1 MPTKPD
7 KRHISKFL
15 LLMLLFLCFA
25 AAGAAFIYYTWSI
38 SIEGTEREAIQLA
51 TAAEAGIQKS
61 SVSKLTGNADDII
74 SKEYAEIKNTLIKLV
89 ELNNN
94 ARFAYIYIQRD
105 GKIYILADSEPIG
118 SGGYSP
124 PGQEYT
130 EATQDAFSP
139 YLTGKTIM
147 SGPVTDRWGTWMSVL
162 VPMRDFESGNV
173 ISVFGVDYSVESWND
188 RAVIRTI
195 QAVVVV
201 LCVFLILV
209 AFVHITNRNKAL
221 IRMDVQLKE
230 REELFRTIFNEV
242 PIGLALGHN
251 DEYIIANDD
260 DRPSVNPM
268 LKRILGRTTAEVA
281 GIRWMDITHPDDLS
295 VDLDHY
301 DQFKSGQISGYH
313 LEKRYSKPDGSYIW
327 ANVIIASLH
336 LSNNKYNHMCLVEDI
351 SDRKKIESALF
362 ESERSKAVLLSHLPG
377 LAYRCIYDA
386 NWTMQYVSAGCYK
399 LTGYQPESLIDNKEL
414 SFNELIAPDYRDI
427 LWREWERVIALRNP
441 FRYEYEIITRTGEYK
456 WVLEMGQG
464 SYDANGD
471 VEALE
476 GIIIDISEQ
485 KMQEAQ
491 ILYMENHDYLT
502 GLYNRKYYEEAM
514 EQLNGDVHLP
524 IAVMSVD
531 INGLRLVNESLGYP
545 EGDMLLKTTSKIL
558 ESCCR
563 PGDVLA
569 RVSGGGFGLLLP
581 NTDHEAALGIQKLI
595 ESTCAI
601 YNQNTKTKLFDI
613 NLSVGYSIKDTADDD
628 IRQADKLANEFLR
641 ERKLLNRKSSHSDI
655 ITSMMSIVNEKS
667 RLTEEHAVR
676 LASLC
681 KKIGEKLNLPPQSL
695 DELELLAML
704 HDIGKVG
711 IDDRILN
718 KPGYLD
724 EEEWAIMKRHPE
736 IGHRIAKSSSVLEPI
751 AEYILSHHER
761 WDGKGYPRR
770 LEGEDIPLLSR
781 ILAVADAYDAM
792 TEDRVYRKAMPKE
805 VAVAEIRNNAGI
817 QFDPHVVRIFCEN
830 LSIENE

>member
-1 MPTKPD
+1 MPTNSD
-7 KRHISKFL
+7 KRHISRL
-15 LLMLLFLCFA
+15 LLLVLFICFA
-25 AAGAAFIYYTWSI
+25 AAGTVFIYYTWSI
-38 SIEGTEREAIQLA
+38 SIKGTEHEAIQLA
-51 TAAEAGIQKS
+51 TAAEAGIHKS
-61 SVSKLTGNADDII
+61 LVSKLAGDASDIGLT
-74 SKEYAEIKNTLIKLV
+74 EYIETKNSLTKLV

-94 ARFAYIYIQRD
+94 VRFAYLYTQRN
-105 GKIYILADSEPIG
+105 GKIFLLVDSEPTG
-118 SGGYSP
+118 SGDYSP

-130 EATQDAFSP
+130 EATQDIFAPFQ
-139 YLTGKTIM
+139 TGKTTLA
-147 SGPVTDRWGTWMSVL
+147 GPITDRWGTWMSVL
-162 VPMRDFESGNV
+162 VPIRDLNTENV
-173 ISVFGVDYSVESWND
+173 IAVFGVDYPLDSWYD
-188 RAVIRTI
+188 HAIIRAI
-195 QAVVVV
+195 QAAVVV
-201 LCVFLILV
+201 LCVFLIFV
-209 AFVHITNRNKAL
+209 AFLYIVNRNRAL
-221 IRMDVQLKE
+221 VQMDAQLKE
-230 REELFRTIFNEV
+230 REELFRTIFDEV

-251 DEYIIANDD
+251 DKYIITNTD

-268 LKRILGRTTAEVA
+268 LKKILGRTTEDLTNVSWA
-281 GIRWMDITHPDDLS
+281 DITHPDDLP
-295 VDLDHY
+295 VDLEHFEK
-301 DQFKSGQISGYH
+301 FKSGEIDGYH
-313 LEKRYSKPDGSYIW
+313 MEKRYIKPDGSYIW
-327 ANVIIASLH
+327 ANIMIAALH
-336 LSNNKYNHMCLVEDI
+336 TSNNKYNHLCLVEDI
-351 SDRKKIESALF
+351 TDRKKIESALF
-362 ESERSKAVLLSHLPG
+362 ESERSKTVLLSHLPG

-414 SFNELIAPDYRDI
+414 SFNELIAPEYRDI
-427 LWREWERVIALRNP
+427 LWREWERVIALRIP
-441 FRYEYEIITRTGEYK
+441 FRYEYEIVTKTGEYK

-464 SYDANGD
+464 SYDAKGD

-485 KMQEAQ
+485 KMREAQ
-491 ILYMENHDYLT
+491 IRYMEDHDYLT

-514 EQLNGDVHLP
+514 EHLASADHLP

-531 INGLRLVNESLGYP
+531 INGLRLVNESFGYP

-558 ESCCR
+558 QSCCR
-563 PGDVLA
+563 PDDVLA

-595 ESTCAI
+595 EATCMI
-601 YNQNTKTKLFDI
+601 YNQNTRTKLYDI
-613 NLSVGYSIKDTADDD
+613 NLSVGYSIKETAEGD
-628 IRQADKLANEFLR
+628 IRQTDKLANEFLR

-667 RLTEEHAVR
+667 HLTEEHAVR

-681 KKIGEKLNLPPQSL
+681 KKIGERLNLPPQSL

-718 KPGYLD
+718 KPDRLD
-724 EEEWAIMKRHPE
+724 EDEWTIMKRHPE
-736 IGHRIAKSSSVLEPI
+736 IGHRIAKSSSVLEPV

-761 WDGKGYPRR
+761 WDGKGYPRG
-770 LEGEDIPLLSR
+770 LKGEEIPLISR

-805 VAVAEIRNNAGI
+805 EAITEIRNNAGV
-817 QFDPHVVRIFCEN
+817 QFDPRVVQIFCES
-830 LSIENE
+830 LFLENE